1 MLSAISGGGY
11 PGAETRVGSRAPPS
25 RMGSRHETRN
35 RNRCQKR
42 NKRNKSVITAM
53 DEKKSERGAA
63 TSAVHGGELRQ
74 QEANAITTPIYQTST
89 FWFKNSREVM
99 DYQEG
104 KTKREEYGRYGNPT
118 WRAVERKLSEL
129 EGGEETVLFASGMC
143 AATTTFLSLLP
154 TDSHLIVTNDCYR
167 RTRQFI
173 DEYLGRMGVSVSI
186 IDPSDLGQ
194 FENAIRDETALFF
207 TESPTNPY
215 LRVTDV
221 PAFVE
226 IAHSRDVKVII
237 DSTFATPVN
246 QRALDLGADLVI
258 HSATKYLGGH
268 NDLLAGTIT
277 GSAEIV
283 EPIRKALGVLGGI
296 IDSHG
301 AWLLLRGLKTLAL
314 RMDRHNQNG
323 LEVAQHLEGHPK
335 VRRVWYPGL
344 ESHPDHEIA
353 RRSMTGFGGV
363 VTFEI
368 DTDLEGAIR
377 FIDSTRVPYQ
387 APSLGGVE
395 SLIELPVT
403 MSYWDYDAEQ
413 RKGWGITDS
422 LVRFACGIE
431 ATEDLIADIDQALER
446 V

>member
-1 MLSAISGGGY
+1 
-11 PGAETRVGSRAPPS
+11 
-25 RMGSRHETRN
+25 
-35 RNRCQKR
+35 
-42 NKRNKSVITAM
+42 M
-53 DEKKSERGAA
+53 DEK
-63 TSAVHGGELRQ
+63 TSKRNVGTSSVHGGELRQ

-89 FWFKNSREVM
+89 FWFKNSQEVM

-104 KTKREEYGRYGNPT
+104 KTSREEYGRYGNPT

-143 AATTTFLSLLP
+143 AATTTFFALLP
-154 TDSHLIVTNDCYR
+154 ANSHLIVTNDCYR

-173 DEYLGRMGVSVSI
+173 DEFLERMGVSVSI
-186 IDPSDLGQ
+186 INPSDLDQ
-194 FENAIRDETALFF
+194 FEAAIRDETAIFF

-221 PAFVE
+221 AAFVE
-226 IAHSRDVKVII
+226 VAHARNVKVII
-237 DSTFATPVN
+237 DSTFATPIN
-246 QRALDLGADLVI
+246 HRPLQDGADLVL

-268 NDLLAGTIT
+268 NDLLAGTVS
-277 GSAEIV
+277 GSAEII

-314 RMDRHNQNG
+314 RMAQHNNNG
-323 LEVAQHLEGHPK
+323 LQVARYLEAHPK
-335 VRRVWYPGL
+335 VRSVWYPAL
-344 ESHPDHEIA
+344 ASHPDHEIA
-353 RRSMTGFGGV
+353 MRTMNGFGGV

-368 DTDLEGAIR
+368 ETDLEGAIR
-377 FIDSTRVPYQ
+377 FIDATRVPYQ

-403 MSYWDYDAEQ
+403 MSYWDYDPEQ
-413 RKGWGITDS
+413 RKSWGITDS

-431 ATEDLIADIDQALER
+431 AAEDLIADLDQALES

>member
-1 MLSAISGGGY
+1 LPENEKI
-11 PGAETRVGSRAPPS
+11 
-25 RMGSRHETRN
+25 
-35 RNRCQKR
+35 
-42 NKRNKSVITAM
+42 M
-53 DEKKSERGAA
+53 DEKTSKRGVG
-63 TSAVHGGELRQ
+63 TSSVHGGELRQ

-89 FWFKNSREVM
+89 FWFKNSQEVM

-104 KTKREEYGRYGNPT
+104 KTSREEYGRYGNPT

-129 EGGEETVLFASGMC
+129 EGGEESVLFASGMC
-143 AATTTFLSLLP
+143 AATTTFFALLP
-154 TDSHLIVTNDCYR
+154 ANSHLIVTSDCYR

-173 DEYLGRMGVSVSI
+173 DEFLGRMGVSVSI

-194 FENAIRDETALFF
+194 FEAAIRDETAVFF

-221 PAFVE
+221 AAFVKV
-226 IAHSRDVKVII
+226 AHARGVKVII
-237 DSTFATPVN
+237 DSTFATPIN
-246 QRALDLGADLVI
+246 HRPLEDGADLVL

-277 GSAEIV
+277 GSREIV
-283 EPIRKALGVLGGI
+283 DPIRKALGVLGGI

-314 RMDRHNQNG
+314 RMERHNNNG
-323 LEVAQHLEGHPK
+323 LQVAQHLEAHPK
-335 VRRVWYPGL
+335 VRSVWYPAL

-353 RRSMTGFGGV
+353 QRTMNGFGGV

-403 MSYWDYDAEQ
+403 MSFWDYDPEQ

-431 ATEDLIADIDQALER
+431 TAEDLIADLDQALES

>member
-1 MLSAISGGGY
+1 MAN
-11 PGAETRVGSRAPPS
+11 ERPS
-25 RMGSRHETRN
+25 
-35 RNRCQKR
+35 K
-42 NKRNKSVITAM
+42 
-53 DEKKSERGAA
+53 RGAA
-63 TSAVHGGELRQ
+63 TSSVHGGELRQ

-104 KTKREEYGRYGNPT
+104 KTDREEYGRYGNPT

-129 EGGEETVLFASGMC
+129 EGGDETVLFASGMC
-143 AATTTFLSLLP
+143 AATTTFFTMLP
-154 TDSHLIVTNDCYR
+154 RDSHLIVTSDCYR

-173 DEYLGRMGVSVSI
+173 EEFLSRMGVEVTVI
-186 IDPSDLGQ
+186 EPSNLES
-194 FENAIRDETALFF
+194 FENAIRDDTALFF

-221 PAFVE
+221 EATCR
-226 IAHSRDVKVII
+226 IAHARGVKVII

-246 QRALDLGADLVI
+246 QRALDEGADLVI

-268 NDLLAGTIT
+268 NDLLAGTVT
-277 GSAEIV
+277 GSKEIV
-283 EPIRKALGVLGGI
+283 DPIRRALGVLGGI

-314 RMDRHNQNG
+314 RMDRHNSNG
-323 LEVAQHLEGHPK
+323 MALASYLEAHPK
-335 VRRVWYPGL
+335 VRKVWYPGL
-344 ESHPDHEIA
+344 ESHPDHATAEQ
-353 RRSMTGFGGV
+353 SMKGFGGV

-377 FIDSTRVPYQ
+377 FIDSTRIPYQ

-395 SLIELPVT
+395 TLIELPVT
-403 MSYWDYDAEQ
+403 MSFWDYTPEQ
-413 RKGWGITDS
+413 RESWGITDS
-422 LVRFACGIE
+422 LVRLACGIE
-431 ATEDLIADIDQALER
+431 AEDDLIADIEQALTR